1 MEALW
6 NAKLMGITFF
16 NVYYTFFIFA
26 IGGWVYESIFQ
37 SILEKKVLNRGFLN
51 GPIIPIYGLGGMAV
65 YILLFNDYTK
75 SFTTEHTFLNGV
87 AIYFAG
93 LIFCTILEYFTSILM
108 EKIFHARW
116 WDYTTWP
123 CNFQG
128 RICLIASVFWGVVAV
143 LAAWILLP
151 GVQKLINNFERPAFE
166 YVAYVLWAI
175 FCTDLIM
182 TIIATVSFDKLLN
195 SIQMVRRSFFESATM
210 QKFSEAKDEIVAKY
224 EESRFADYSESIHKY
239 LSGAK
244 GKINESMGNVM
255 EMIGAGTEAV
265 KDKAH
270 SGVEHIKNGVISYNE
285 FAAEHH
291 IPRIPN
297 IRKLEI
303 KRILRAFPQMKV
315 EGREGALMDLKEK
328 ISLEEA
334 EKNRRHA
341 DIRKSSDSKA
351 DNCKT
356 NSKGKSKDSNIEK
369 IRGEAEGRNARE
381 ENKGKIAE
389 GGNVSEGNKGKIAEG
404 RDNSEGKNN
413 NSNNKSS
420 NNKSSGKKSHKS

>member
-6 NAKLMGITFF
+6 NAKFMGITFF

-151 GVQKLINNFERPAFE
+151 GVQKLINNFGRPAFE

-195 SIQMVRRSFFESATM
+195 SIQTVRRSFFESATM

-239 LSGAK
+239 LSSAK
-244 GKINESMGNVM
+244 GKINESMGNVIGI
-255 EMIGAGTEAV
+255 IGAGTDAV

-270 SGVEHIKNGVISYNE
+270 NGVEHIKNGVISYNE

-303 KRILRAFPQMKV
+303 KRIIRAFPQMKV
-315 EGREGALMDLKEK
+315 EGREGALKDLKEK
-328 ISLEEA
+328 ISLDEA
-334 EKNRRHA
+334 EKKRHA

-351 DNCKT
+351 NNCKT
-356 NSKGKSKDSNIEK
+356 NSNEKSKDSNIEN
-369 IRGEAEGRNARE
+369 IRGEAESGNVSE
-381 ENKGKIAE
+381 GNKGKIAE
-389 GGNVSEGNKGKIAEG
+389 GGNVSEENKGKIAEG

-420 NNKSSGKKSHKS
+420 GKKKAVGKKS